1 MTIGKGEIIKYEY
14 AASAKETEIEIEK
27 EGQRDRAT
35 ETDSDVI
42 EGARPGLINY
52 VYYIRR
58 SAYGGKKNCTRVFP
72 GNFSLHS
79 LAFFSPEPISVRRRD
94 VAPCPQQQQSQPQR
108 EQHYLAAASVSL
120 KCSENVRQ
128 Q

>member
-1 MTIGKGEIIKYEY
+1 MHAYSYSYGIIKYEY

-42 EGARPGLINY
+42 EAARPGLINY

-58 SAYGGKKNCTRVFP
+58 SAYGGKKKLHARFSREFFVTFARVF
-72 GNFSLHS
+72 F
-79 LAFFSPEPISVRRRD
+79 A
-94 VAPCPQQQQSQPQR
+94 
-108 EQHYLAAASVSL
+108 
-120 KCSENVRQ
+120 
-128 Q
+128 

>member
-1 MTIGKGEIIKYEY
+1 MHIRMPIGKGGIIKYEY

-58 SAYGGKKNCTRVFP
+58 SAYGGKKNSTRVFP

-79 LAFFSPEPISVRRRD
+79 LAFFF
-94 VAPCPQQQQSQPQR
+94 A
-108 EQHYLAAASVSL
+108 
-120 KCSENVRQ
+120 
-128 Q
+128 